1 MPLEV
6 QKQSPEVFWKK
17 VLKILEI
24 SQENTCAGV
33 FLVKLQVFSQQVFK
47 KETPTQMLSC
57 EVWETLKNT
66 YFEEH
71 LLTTASE
78 GVP

>member
-17 VLKILEI
+17 ILKILEI

-57 EVWETLKNT
+57 EVCET
-66 YFEEH
+66 
-71 LLTTASE
+71 
-78 GVP
+78 